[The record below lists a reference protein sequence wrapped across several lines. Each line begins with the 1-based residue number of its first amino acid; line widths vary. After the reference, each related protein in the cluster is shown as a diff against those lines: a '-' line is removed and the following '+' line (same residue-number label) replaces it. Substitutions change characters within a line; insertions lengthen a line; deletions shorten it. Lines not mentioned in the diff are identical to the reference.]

1 MKLVVDDENVSGAPM
16 QLMVIVE
23 QMRCSE
29 TEMMAEP
36 NCRHSGGGS
45 QIATVELGFAVC
57 ARRAHSIIEISG
69 FATDK
74 KSHGTE
80 HEYNTRLA
88 NAEGDIAMAHSH
100 GRPAQSRTRL
110 RAVRPRMARELR
122 AKTRVIGM

>member
-1 MKLVVDDENVSGAPM
+1 M

-36 NCRHSGGGS
+36 NCRLSGGGS

-57 ARRAHSIIEISG
+57 TRRAQYHRVYPG
-69 FATDK
+69 LPRTK

-110 RAVRPRMARELR
+110 RAVRPRMATELR
-122 AKTRVIGM
+122 AKTRVIER